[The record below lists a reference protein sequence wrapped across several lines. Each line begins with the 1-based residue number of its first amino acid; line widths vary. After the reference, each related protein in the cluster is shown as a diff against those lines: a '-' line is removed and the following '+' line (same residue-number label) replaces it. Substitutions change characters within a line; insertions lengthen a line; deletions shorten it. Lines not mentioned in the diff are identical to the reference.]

1 MAPTILRRRGDA
13 ATGHTL
19 RSVEE
24 LPVEVVHGS
33 SPTAEVVTLGPRRPV
48 GVFIVAALVVVV
60 TLAVVVGSHRKSP
73 PEKALAA
80 SLTIVPDTTASTT
93 TPATSVA
100 VSTTT
105 VAPEFPAVPSLAG
118 YRLRGVLGDGTVFA
132 IDIETGRVQSWT
144 RLPGRAGGVEGLTPE
159 SFIVRQPDRSLVVS
173 FDPDE
178 AVLVVSPPGRLIA
191 SDSGFA
197 LLANTNGQHSLTLF
211 GAKGEKTGTLE
222 SPPWPA
228 SVDVAGLTADQ
239 IILEGLGVIY
249 HVPYQPTAAA
259 GPVNV
264 GRAEVL
270 ASGEVISVGG
280 GMVAYRSCDETLD
293 CRLRF
298 QSASGG
304 REITTPLAPDEIDA
318 GVARF
323 TPDGKT
329 FITATRRSD
338 GSKQITLVD
347 TTTAQAA
354 ALPSGDGDQSFRG
367 ADNISVTADSGV
379 LVWQFDD
386 HRFAFRDLREK
397 TTAAVVELPV
407 PALYVTL
414 TPNGV

>member
-1 MAPTILRRRGDA
+1 
-13 ATGHTL
+13 
-19 RSVEE
+19 VEE

-33 SPTAEVVTLGPRRPV
+33 SPATEVVTLGPRRPV

-60 TLAVVVGSHRKSP
+60 TLAVVVGSHRASP
-73 PEKALAA
+73 PEEGNA
-80 SLTIVPDTTASTT
+80 SST
-93 TPATSVA
+93 TPATSVVA
-100 VSTTT
+100 STTT
-105 VAPEFPAVPSLAG
+105 AAPAFPAVPSLAG

-132 IDIETGRVQSWT
+132 IDIETGRILSWT
-144 RLPGRAGGVEGLTPE
+144 QLPGRAGGVEALTPE

-173 FDPDE
+173 FNPDA
-178 AVLVVSPPGRLIA
+178 AVLVVSPPGRLIP

-197 LLANTNGQHSLTLF
+197 VFTTANGQRSLSLF
-211 GAKGEKTGTLE
+211 GAKGQKTGTLE
-222 SPPWPA
+222 APAWPE
-228 SVDVAGLTADQ
+228 SVELAGLTADQ

-249 HVPYQPTAAA
+249 RVPYEPSGTDGPISA
-259 GPVNV
+259 GA
-264 GRAEVL
+264 GEVL

-280 GMVAYRSCDETLD
+280 GMVAYRSCDAKLD

-298 QSASGG
+298 RSASGG
-304 REITTPLAPDEIDA
+304 REITTRLTPDEIDS

-329 FITATRRSD
+329 FITATRRGD

-347 TTTAQAA
+347 TATAQASRLA
-354 ALPSGDGDQSFRG
+354 SGEGDQSFRG

-379 LVWQFDD
+379 LIWQFDD
-386 HRFAFRDLREK
+386 HRFAFRDLRGQA
-397 TTAAVVELPV
+397 AAVVELPV